1 MPALESVLQ
10 EVRQEI
16 GAIVDSEGKPI
27 KTEEVEGAIVYL
39 LRSLFEDYQL
49 RAEIQEWLDNHEDED
64 ISPSTGKSF

>member
-1 MPALESVLQ
+1 MPTLESVLQ

-49 RAEIQEWLDNHEDED
+49 RAEI
-64 ISPSTGKSF
+64 